1 VPAVS
6 VFEKTTKLRQQ
17 VHKFIALRRFWGE
30 VCTTTASA
38 ALRGKRRRLYCG
50 WLEPPAQVSAPRL
63 GDGASINAL
72 RRGWARREQKRPALR
87 LG

>member
-1 VPAVS
+1 VS
-6 VFEKTTKLRQQ
+6 FKKKTTKLRQQ
-17 VHKFIALRRFWGE
+17 EHKFIALRRYWGE
-30 VCTTTASA
+30 ECTNTPCTAA
-38 ALRGKRRRLYCG
+38 ALRGKQRRLYCG
-50 WLEPPAQVSAPRL
+50 WLEPPAQVIAQRL